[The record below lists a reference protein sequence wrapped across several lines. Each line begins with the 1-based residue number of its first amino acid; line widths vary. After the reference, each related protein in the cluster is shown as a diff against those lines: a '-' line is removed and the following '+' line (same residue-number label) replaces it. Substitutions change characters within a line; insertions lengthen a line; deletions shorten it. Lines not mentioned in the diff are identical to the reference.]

1 MAWWECGVR
10 LLVAVA
16 IGCVIG
22 MEREKKHR
30 PAGMRTHVL
39 VCLGA
44 AMVALLESLLVEE
57 TIGIH
62 AAATGISV
70 TRGRMAAQVVSG
82 IGFLGAGTI
91 FMSKKRI
98 TGLTTAAS
106 LWNVACL
113 GLAVGMGYY
122 TVGLVG
128 CLIVLLTL
136 TVMQKLASPSAI
148 KQMEITYTNRQATMA
163 YIAQA
168 FAEYGIHVLDVDLH
182 MEKNE
187 ENNPVF
193 SNVYT
198 LDIPY
203 RTDYGKLVNRVAS
216 YADVQSIRTL
226 NNER

>member
-1 MAWWECGVR
+1 MAWWECGLR
-10 LLVAVA
+10 LLSAVV

-44 AMVALLESLLVEE
+44 AMVAVIESLLVEE
-57 TIGIH
+57 TLGMQ
-62 AAATGISV
+62 AATGISV

-122 TVGLVG
+122 SIGLAG

-148 KQMEITYTNRQATMA
+148 KQMEITFTNRQATMTF
-163 YIAQA
+163 ISQC
-168 FAEYGIHVLDVDLH
+168 FAEHGIHVLDVDLH

-187 ENNPVF
+187 ENVPAF
-193 SNVYT
+193 ANVYT
-198 LDIPY
+198 IDIPY
-203 RTDYGKLVNRVAS
+203 KVDYGNLLSHMAA
-216 YADVQSIRTL
+216 YEDIQSIRTV
-226 NNER
+226 NNNM